1 MHPIHGSASTVTV
14 QSLCRFEILSLLQVT
29 QDLLEQRAASADL
42 NSQPQ
47 LYDVLYDFYCMRSNF
62 KAAAAAQYTLACR
75 LRDEAKHVPHCLHQ
89 RAAALCKL
97 FPAGTCSSLSIICLS
112 AVKFLRC

>member
-1 MHPIHGSASTVTV
+1 
-14 QSLCRFEILSLLQVT
+14 LLQVT
-29 QDLLEQRAASADL
+29 QDLLEQRASSADL

-89 RAAALCKL
+89 RAAALCKPFCSFPHLAGHQLDWRGIL
-97 FPAGTCSSLSIICLS
+97 FC
-112 AVKFLRC
+112 

>member
-29 QDLLEQRAASADL
+29 QDLLEQRASSADL

-89 RAAALCKL
+89 RAAALCKPFCSFPHLAGHQLDWRGIL
-97 FPAGTCSSLSIICLS
+97 FC
-112 AVKFLRC
+112 